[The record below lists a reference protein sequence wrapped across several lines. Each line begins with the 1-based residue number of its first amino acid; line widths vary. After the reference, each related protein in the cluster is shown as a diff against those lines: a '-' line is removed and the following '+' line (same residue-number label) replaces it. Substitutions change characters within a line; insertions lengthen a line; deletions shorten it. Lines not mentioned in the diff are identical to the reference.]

1 MALFWSDRARN
12 DLREIARYIS
22 RSNPENA
29 RAFVL
34 RLQIRARIAAKT
46 PRSGRRVP
54 EFDAEDLREV
64 LEGNYRII
72 YRLSGRRVEVVTVIE
87 GRRLLRPTPENPEG
101 A

>member
-1 MALFWSDRARN
+1 MSLFLSDRARN
-12 DLREIARYIS
+12 DLREIARYIG

-34 RLQIRARIAAKT
+34 RLQVRARGAAKA
-46 PRSGRRVP
+46 PRAGRRVP

-72 YRLSGRRVEVVTVIE
+72 YRLSRRRVEVVTVIE
-87 GRRLLRPTPENPEG
+87 GHRLLRPPRENPEDS
-101 A
+101 

>member
-1 MALFWSDRARN
+1 MALVWSDRARN

-22 RSNPENA
+22 RSNPQNA

-34 RLQIRARIAAKT
+34 RLQARARSAAT
-46 PRSGRRVP
+46 APRAGRRVP

-64 LEGNYRII
+64 IEGNYRII
-72 YRLSGRRVEVVTVIE
+72 YQRSRRRVEVVTVIE
-87 GRRLLRPTPENPEG
+87 GHRLLRSAPEKPEG